1 MYNLHTVSLLV
12 ILDVLFSLTR
22 KENTVTDDVDG
33 TLELIRDQALRLFKH
48 SATPEHL
55 KQLLEAPGQFD
66 SALWAA
72 AVEQVWPAIAT
83 PEAAGGIGLG
93 WRGLCT
99 LMEALGSHT
108 VSLPLVGNAVAAAA
122 LLDSGDPQ
130 LIDEPVAALSS
141 GQAIA
146 CLSLG
151 SPQPDHAATDT
162 GLRWQADGLHGS
174 TGLLAFAAVADYAL
188 VSARAG
194 DHNIL
199 LWVALAQP
207 GVRRDIA
214 ATFDN
219 GRAVAGLQFDGARA
233 EPLSH
238 SRQPASHWLH
248 LAALATAFEQI
259 GGASAC
265 LFMARDFA
273 LERVAFGQ
281 PIGRFQAIKHK
292 VADIYARVEIARGC
306 ALEALHAV
314 EQNDSQAAALAI
326 GARLAA
332 LDAYEVAARENIQI
346 HGGLGVTWEAWP
358 HHYYRRSRALALEL
372 GSQQAWRNA
381 LLTQLGFDAAVQP

>member
-1 MYNLHTVSLLV
+1 MYNLHTVSLLS
-12 ILDVLFSLTR
+12 ILDVTFLLKR

-48 SATPEHL
+48 SATPEYL

-66 SALWAA
+66 TTLWAA
-72 AVEQVWPAIAT
+72 AAEQVWPAIAT

-151 SPQPDHAATDT
+151 GPQPDHAATDNAV
-162 GLRWQADGLHGS
+162 RWQAGRLHGN

-188 VSARAG
+188 VSAKAG
-194 DHNIL
+194 TDDIL

-214 ATFDN
+214 PTFDN
-219 GRAVAGLQFDGARA
+219 ARGYADLQFDGAHA
-233 EPLSH
+233 QPLSH
-238 SRQPASHWLH
+238 CQQPARHWLN

-265 LFMARDFA
+265 MLMARDYA

-292 VADIYARVEIARGC
+292 VADVYARVEIARGC
-306 ALEALHAV
+306 ALEALQAL
-314 EQNDSQAAALAI
+314 EQDDPQAAALAI

-332 LDAYEVAARENIQI
+332 VDAYEVAAQENIQI